1 MPPRTRQRPAARQSP
16 RAASAAR
23 WTSPHVLGLQDAKP
37 ADIRALLRLALAC
50 EPHARPGAR
59 PLPALFGRTVANL
72 FLEDSTRTRLSF
84 TLAARRLSA
93 ITLDLTAAASSV
105 NKGETL
111 HDTAKTLV
119 AMGADAVVIRHS
131 SAGAA
136 LLLSREV
143 DACIL
148 NAGDGR
154 HEHPTQGL
162 LDALTIGEAF
172 DRTKSLDFS
181 GLRVAIVG
189 DLANSRVARS
199 DIAALT
205 ALGAN
210 VVCAGPPPLAPAE
223 FRALG
228 CELTHD
234 PDEALDGAHAVQML
248 RVQVERAAAVGS
260 LREYADAW
268 QLTPERASRLRKGAI
283 IMHPGPM
290 NRGVEI
296 HPSVADGA
304 RARMER
310 QVALG
315 VPVRMACLLATFHAK
330 KLIPASAL
338 KP

>member
-1 MPPRTRQRPAARQSP
+1 MPARARQRTAARPAARAAAPP
-16 RAASAAR
+16 R
-23 WTSPHVLGLQDAKP
+23 WPSPHILGLQDAKP
-37 ADIRALLRLALAC
+37 NDIRALLRLALRC
-50 EPHARPGAR
+50 EPHARPGAK
-59 PLPALFGRTVANL
+59 PLTALTGRTVANL

-93 ITLDLTAAASSV
+93 ITLDLTTNASSV
-105 NKGETL
+105 NKGESL

-119 AMGADAVVIRHS
+119 AMGADAIVIRHA

-136 LLLSREV
+136 LLLTREV

-162 LDALTIGEAF
+162 LDAFAIGEAF
-172 DRTKSLDFS
+172 SRLKSLDFS
-181 GLRVAIVG
+181 GIRVAIIG

-205 ALGAN
+205 ALGAS
-210 VVCAGPPPLAPAE
+210 VICAGPKPLAPDE

-228 CELTHD
+228 CDLTHD
-234 PDEALDGAHAVQML
+234 PDEALEGAHAVQML
-248 RVQVERAAAVGS
+248 RVQTERAAAVGS
-260 LREYADAW
+260 LKEYADAW
-268 QLTPERASRLRKGAI
+268 QLTPERAGRLRKGAI
-283 IMHPGPM
+283 VMHPGPM

-296 HPSVADGA
+296 HPSVADSA

-315 VPVRMACLLATFHAK
+315 VPVRMACLLAAFHAK

>member
-1 MPPRTRQRPAARQSP
+1 MAPRDRTPKNAARPGKSSHWP
-16 RAASAAR
+16 
-23 WTSPHVLGLQDAKP
+23 SPHVLALQDAKP
-37 ADIRALLRLALAC
+37 ADIRALLHLAVRC
-50 EPHARPGAR
+50 IPHAQPGAT
-59 PLPALFGRTVANL
+59 PIPALYGRTVANL

-84 TLAARRLSA
+84 TLAARRLGA
-93 ITLDLTAAASSV
+93 ITLDLTASASSV
-105 NKGETL
+105 NKGESL

-119 AMGADAVVIRHS
+119 AMGAEAVVIRHS

-162 LDALTIGEAF
+162 LDVLAIGEAF
-172 DRTKSLDFS
+172 DRLDSFDFR
-181 GLRVAIVG
+181 GLRIAIIG

-205 ALGAN
+205 ALGAT
-210 VVCAGPPPLAPAE
+210 VVCAGPPALAPKE
-223 FRALG
+223 FAALG
-228 CELTHD
+228 CTLVHD
-234 PDEALDGAHAVQML
+234 PDEALEGAHAVQML
-248 RVQVERAAAVGS
+248 RVQLERAAAVGS
-260 LREYADAW
+260 LKEYADSW
-268 QLTPERASRLRKGAI
+268 QLTPQRAARLGKGAI

-296 HPSVADGA
+296 HPSVADSA
-304 RARMER
+304 QARMER

-315 VPVRMACLLATFHAK
+315 VPVRMACLLATFHSK
-330 KLIPASAL
+330 GLIPASAL

>member
-1 MPPRTRQRPAARQSP
+1 MPARSRQRPDAATWP
-16 RAASAAR
+16 
-23 WTSPHVLGLQDAKP
+23 SPHVLALQDARP
-37 ADIRALLRLALAC
+37 ADIRALLRLAIRCL
-50 EPHARPGAR
+50 PHASPGAQ
-59 PLPALFGRTVANL
+59 PLPALYGRTVANL

-84 TLAARRLSA
+84 TLAARRLAA
-93 ITLDLTAAASSV
+93 ITLDLTASASSV
-105 NKGETL
+105 SKGESL

-119 AMGADAVVIRHS
+119 AMGADAVVIRHA

-136 LLLSREV
+136 LLLTREV

-162 LDALTIGEAF
+162 LDAFTIGEAF
-172 DRTKSLDFS
+172 DRLDSLDFS
-181 GLRVAIVG
+181 GLRVAILG

-199 DIAALT
+199 DVAALT
-205 ALGAN
+205 ALGAT
-210 VVCAGPPPLAPAE
+210 VVCAGPPALAPKE
-223 FRALG
+223 FSALG
-228 CELTHD
+228 CTLVHD
-234 PDEALDGAHAVQML
+234 PDEALEGAHAVQML
-248 RVQVERAAAVGS
+248 RVQTERAAAVGS
-260 LREYADAW
+260 LKEYAEAW
-268 QLTPERASRLRKGAI
+268 QLTPQRAARLRKDAI

-296 HPSVADGA
+296 HPSLADSA

-330 KLIPASAL
+330 GLIPASAL